1 VNSQAC
7 NTYVF
12 EDLSVGALLSPVAVT
27 SVDGNVV
34 VVVIGS
40 GGNWRGECPLKDF
53 LLPDFLLPEEFTG
66 T

>member
-1 VNSQAC
+1 MNSQAC

-40 GGNWRGECPLKDF
+40 GGNWRGECPRSPVLEILSLHDSGF
-53 LLPDFLLPEEFTG
+53 C
-66 T
+66 